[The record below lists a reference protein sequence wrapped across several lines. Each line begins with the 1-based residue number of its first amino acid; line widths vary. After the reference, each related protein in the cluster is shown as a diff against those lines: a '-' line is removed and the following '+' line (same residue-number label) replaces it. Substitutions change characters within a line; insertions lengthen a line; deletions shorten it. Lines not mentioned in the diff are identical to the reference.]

1 MYNTRP
7 AAAILGNMW
16 LCNAAA
22 WPVAADHSSS
32 VCVFQHRG
40 QLGGQRHR
48 TSCGAAA
55 KRV

>member
-1 MYNTRP
+1 
-7 AAAILGNMW
+7 MW

-55 KRV
+55 KRVRGAAAGDR